1 MWRNTVTA
9 KFIEWLRDWNG
20 RSGNERSQRG
30 FFGMDLY
37 SLHTSNPCSTISR
50 ELIPQHR
57 GGLAIDM
64 LALSISAMS
73 HKRMVPRPSTMARKQ
88 CEDEVV
94 SQLLELLQRD
104 GHIAAEEFFSAE
116 QMRASS

>member
-1 MWRNTVTA
+1 MDDPATSACR
-9 KFIEWLRDWNG
+9 
-20 RSGNERSQRG
+20 RG
-30 FFGMDLY
+30 FLAWTFIA
-37 SLHTSNPCSTISR
+37 SIHPSNPCSTISR

-73 HKRMVPRPSTMARKQ
+73 HKRMVPRPSTMARKP

-94 SQLLELLQRD
+94 SQLLELGGRGTAGDLSKRALERLPSVN
-104 GHIAAEEFFSAE
+104 GAVSA
-116 QMRASS
+116 